1 LKDVKRIAVVIAPG
15 VETEFMDRDRALAQ
29 VVEWAERGTRFPV
42 VIFGPEGCGK
52 TAFLRQ
58 ASVMLRD
65 LGYDVF
71 YLHPLD
77 KVFAA
82 EVDDPDVKTLFAE
95 LVRKTLEDE
104 KWGRLA
110 LAVFDLVREVLKK
123 RRRKI
128 AVIADDVF
136 QAIGL
141 DKAAA
146 YVKGLLNMIEHP
158 VYSYENIVVLVA
170 TSEGVSRREIGRH
183 FWAELRPMWN
193 MPREGFQQLY
203 DKMPEPKPPFED
215 VWRWTG
221 GNPRMLGRLYSSG
234 WAVGRVTEDV
244 IREKGLTAEFVR
256 RWGRWLEA
264 AVEDP
269 EVLWA
274 GGAPEELARK
284 LEARNL
290 IVYNMYDRDPYF
302 WIDTPPPERD
312 PELGIGKNAA
322 WQTPIH
328 REAVRRALNEA
339 G

>member
-1 LKDVKRIAVVIAPG
+1 VKRIKLEIALG
-15 VETEFMDRDRALAQ
+15 VETEFVDRDRALAQ
-29 VVEWAERGTRFPV
+29 IAEWAERSTRFPI

-58 ASVMLRD
+58 AASGLRE

-77 KVFAA
+77 RVFAA
-82 EVDDPDVKTLFAE
+82 EVDDADVKSLFLD

-104 KWGRLA
+104 RWGRLA
-110 LAVFDLVREVLKK
+110 LAVFDLTREILKK

-158 VYSYENIVVLVA
+158 VYRYENIVVLVA
-170 TSEGVSRREIGRH
+170 TSEGVTREEIGRH
-183 FWAELRPMWN
+183 FWAELTPMWN
-193 MPREGFQQLY
+193 MPQVGFQQLY
-203 DKMPEPKPPFED
+203 DRLPGPKPPFEE

-221 GNPRMLGRLYSSG
+221 GNPRMLGRLYESG
-234 WAVGRVTEDV
+234 WDVVGVALRVAE
-244 IREKGLTAEFVR
+244 EKRLTAEFVS
-256 RWGRWLEA
+256 RWRSWLEL

-269 EVLWA
+269 DVVGKVEF
-274 GGAPEELARK
+274 PHELRQE
-284 LEARNL
+284 LVWRNL
-290 IVYNMYDRDPYF
+290 IIHIYRRGPALWVDQ
-302 WIDTPPPERD
+302 PPPERD
-312 PELGIGKNAA
+312 SELGIGKNVA

-328 REAVRRALNEA
+328 REAVRRALREA
-339 G
+339 ASS

>member
-1 LKDVKRIAVVIAPG
+1 MKSIKLEIALG
-15 VETEFMDRDRALAQ
+15 VETEFVDRDRALAQ
-29 VVEWAERGTRFPV
+29 LVEWAQRGTRFPV

-58 ASVMLRD
+58 AASGLRE

-77 KVFAA
+77 RVFSA
-82 EVDDPDVKTLFAE
+82 EVDDPDVKSLFAD
-95 LVRKTLEDE
+95 LVRKTLEDGR
-104 KWGRLA
+104 WGRMA

-158 VYSYENIVVLVA
+158 VYRYENIVVLVA
-170 TSEGVSRREIGRH
+170 TSEGVTREEIGRH
-183 FWAELRPMWN
+183 FWAELTPMWN
-193 MPREGFQQLY
+193 MPQEGFQQLY
-203 DKMPEPKPPFED
+203 DRLPGPRPPFEE

-221 GNPRMLGRLYSSG
+221 GNPRMLGRLYESG
-234 WAVGRVTEDV
+234 WDVVGVVLRVVE
-244 IREKGLTAEFVR
+244 EKRLTAEFVS
-256 RWGRWLEA
+256 RWRSWLGL

-269 EVLWA
+269 DVVGKVEFPHELRQVLVW
-274 GGAPEELARK
+274 
-284 LEARNL
+284 RNFIIYIYRRNPAL
-290 IVYNMYDRDPYF
+290 WVDQ
-302 WIDTPPPERD
+302 PPPERD
-312 PELGIGKNAA
+312 LELGIGRSVA

-328 REAVRRALNEA
+328 REAVRMALREVA
-339 G
+339 P